1 MPQFL
6 GMFQG
11 QSFCPTL
18 TGFCLSYEHFST
30 DGLPIKEGLKILGKC
45 PVLVHSVCVS
55 ICVLGDGAEGG
66 GVCSNVQ
73 PAFANL
79 HLSRCRYG
87 LIQKTRTRRR
97 RVCLACAS
105 RDGAPSHQ
113 SFSHRRPIYVL
124 NNVLWSVLCNKY
136 HEFICILAPEEWILY
151 VPFTINEDQT
161 FTFRTLAITRI
172 CF

>member
-1 MPQFL
+1 M
-6 GMFQG
+6 
-11 QSFCPTL
+11 PTL
-18 TGFCLSYEHFST
+18 TVFCPRYEHFST

-45 PVLVHSVCVS
+45 PVLVHSVCVW

-66 GVCSNVQ
+66 GDCSNVQ

-113 SFSHRRPIYVL
+113 SFSHRRPIYVS
-124 NNVLWSVLCNKY
+124 NNVLCSVLCNKY
-136 HEFICILAPEEWILY
+136 HQFICDLVTKEPINIHFNILGISRILCSNN
-151 VPFTINEDQT
+151 FEIADEK
-161 FTFRTLAITRI
+161 LSA
-172 CF
+172 